1 MHILKFALLGE
12 VKVTEIE
19 SEKSIEYA

>member
-12 VKVTEIE
+12 VKVKEIE